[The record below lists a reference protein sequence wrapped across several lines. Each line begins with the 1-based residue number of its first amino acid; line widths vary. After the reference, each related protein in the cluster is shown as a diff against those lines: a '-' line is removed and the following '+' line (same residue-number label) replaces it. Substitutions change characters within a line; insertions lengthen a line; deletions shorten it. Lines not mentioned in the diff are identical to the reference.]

1 MANYH
6 YLIPYLI
13 LVSVLSACGGGGGG
27 TDSPTPQ
34 LNLPDLPTPP
44 VSALDITD
52 NYAGFIIA
60 KKPISTDPGSAAS
73 EQFSQRLYQI
83 DEDNQISEVVL
94 RDTDN
99 AAIDLTG
106 NLSFVS
112 EEHIIPL
119 DVMIMNEQYILLS
132 LFSRDFDG
140 NEENDYHNLLI
151 NLDDGNVVAAPV
163 GLNTSG
169 NSGRSFL
176 SDPGRDY
183 FPPDNRWN
191 FTNDLYVISV
201 DYDALGMM
209 DTDYNPKYE
218 LIDHHNGVP
227 CPNSTPTTDDA
238 TDDSSDD
245 PAAEDDPAQEDAAPD
260 EPAEDTESESQDSTS
275 EDNQT
280 CVDTVPLPEREQ
292 EPENSEEEEDDT
304 EQESD
309 LDGRTP
315 TALYRMVLDDTNV
328 YELIKVNLED
338 DRPDLGQ
345 FVALSDGTLIYRNA
359 DGGDNSYRVV
369 QPDCPTITGRV
380 STVLIAPRTTLMI
393 AQNRQGEEAVFEV
406 SGNAISE
413 LIFTCN
419 GDIIP
424 KAYAAFDTT
433 MEGLNLPLNSR
444 SIAPYDYAN
453 PYIVNTRCQ
462 TIEAFENSGYLNVQT
477 PLPLIP
483 GLPSGDT
490 RGLRKSQFLD
500 GDLYCIGYDSAS
512 ELTIMRLSPNTDPVS
527 YSTLNFDFSD
537 WLPDFDTIHM
547 LSGDSVVF
555 TGSSRTNPQ
564 LRTVIIDTDGN
575 ETVITDDLQGL
586 QVLQQIEISPPAP

>member
-1 MANYH
+1 MLFSGI
-6 YLIPYLI
+6 LIG
-13 LVSVLSACGGGGGG
+13 CGGGGGG
-27 TDSPTPQ
+27 GTESPAPQ

-44 VSALDITD
+44 VSSLDVSD
-52 NYAGFIIA
+52 NYTGFIIA

-83 DEDNQISEVVL
+83 DENNEISEVVL
-94 RDTDN
+94 RDADN

-106 NLSFVS
+106 NLSFVT
-112 EEHIIPL
+112 EEHVIPL
-119 DVMIMNEQYILLS
+119 DVMVMNEQYILLS

-151 NLDDGNVVAAPV
+151 SLDNGSVVAAPV

-176 SDPGRDY
+176 SDPGRDF

-191 FTNDLYVISV
+191 FTSDLYVISV

-227 CPNSTPTTDDA
+227 CPGTISNEENSDETTGDE
-238 TDDSSDD
+238 
-245 PAAEDDPAQEDAAPD
+245 AAEDTT
-260 EPAEDTESESQDSTS
+260 TEEETTEALDSASET
-275 EDNQT
+275 DNQT
-280 CVDTVPLPEREQ
+280 CVDVVPLPEREQ
-292 EPENSEEEEDDT
+292 ETSSEEDSAEEDRQN
-304 EQESD
+304 E
-309 LDGRTP
+309 GRTP
-315 TALYRMVLDDTNV
+315 TALYRMALEETST
-328 YELIKVNLED
+328 YELIKVNLDD

-380 STVLIAPRTTLMI
+380 STVLIAPKTTLMV
-393 AQNRQGEEAVFEV
+393 AENRQGEEAVFEV

-413 LIFTCN
+413 LFFSCN
-419 GDIIP
+419 GNVLR

-444 SIAPYDYAN
+444 SIAPYDYAT

-477 PLPLIP
+477 PLPFIP

-500 GDLYCIGYDSAS
+500 GDLYCIGYNEAS
-512 ELTIMRLSPNTDPVS
+512 ELTIKRLSPNTNPVS
-527 YSTLNFDFSD
+527 YETLSFDFAD
-537 WLPDFDTIHM
+537 WLPNFDTIHM
-547 LSGDSVVF
+547 LAGDSVTF
-555 TGSSRTNPQ
+555 TGSSRTNTQ
-564 LRTVIIDTDGN
+564 LRTVILDTAGN
-575 ETVITDDLQGL
+575 ETLITDDLQGL
-586 QVLQQIEISPPAP
+586 QVLQQIEISPPEP